1 MGQDRGQAVQ
11 GVYQAG
17 DSPDQ
22 GPHVGAHRGGG
33 RMDRVLQ
40 SLAQESKINPFS
52 FYLIVQQIL
61 VTCGFHYSA
70 NDRVFS
76 FKAYVQLNEL
86 RNFICLSNLLSSDL
100 SLHSEVCNLLNLK

>member
-11 GVYQAG
+11 GVHQAG

-22 GPHVGAHRGGG
+22 GPHAGAHRGGG

-52 FYLIVQQIL
+52 FYLFVQQIL

-70 NDRVFS
+70 NGSMVF
-76 FKAYVQLNEL
+76 
-86 RNFICLSNLLSSDL
+86 FIQGIRTTRQAGDFYFFQ
-100 SLHSEVCNLLNLK
+100 